1 MSNRRRHHHHN
12 HDYKEQENGFNFN
25 NLAEILKNINI
36 DEVLSLIGQKETKTE
51 ELKQEKSIGQEE
63 ILNAFRVLLNADKIK
78 LVNTL
83 LELYSASKNNLKK

>member
-1 MSNRRRHHHHN
+1 MSKRRRHHHHN
-12 HDYKEQENGFNFN
+12 HDYKKQENGFNFN
-25 NLAEILKNINI
+25 NLAEILKNINF

-51 ELKQEKSIGQEE
+51 ELKEEKSIGQEE

-83 LELYSASKNNLKK
+83 IELYSASKNKLKK